1 MPADLSVA
9 VIGAAA
15 VIIASIIGL
24 IVAVTTAVIA
34 KEQKVSEFRQAW
46 IDALREDAAE
56 LYSLMLQS
64 NHNIYHAHKVKL
76 SSDKYADN
84 DINPP
89 KTNQMLKVF
98 NEKFTEATAKAALI
112 RFRLNPESDKDYINS
127 ILFILKD
134 MGRYKVAETTTSL
147 ENIHEELQSR
157 IHAFSTNTHLIL
169 KREWERVKRG
179 EKQYIMFVSVGEFF
193 GATFIIAFYVLLALV
208 KFPEYFPRMFN

>member
-46 IDALREDAAE
+46 IDAFRQDAAD
-56 LYSLMLQS
+56 LYTLMLQS
-64 NHNIYHAHKVKL
+64 NHHIYNANRLKL
-76 SSDKYADN
+76 ICKKYNPEDN
-84 DINPP
+84 TPP
-89 KTNQMLKVF
+89 KANEMLLVF
-98 NEKFTEATAKAALI
+98 NEKCTEATTKLALI
-112 RFRLNPESDKDYINS
+112 RFRLNPHKEKKYINNAT
-127 ILFILKD
+127 FILRDMSDYKD
-134 MGRYKVAETTTSL
+134 CSNL
-147 ENIHEELQSR
+147 EALEILHSDLQNR
-157 IHAFSTNTHLIL
+157 IHLLSDDIHTIL
-169 KREWERVKRG
+169 KSEWERVKRG
-179 EKQYIMFVSVGEFF
+179 EKRYIMFVTVGEFF